1 MISPIRVEAPA
12 NRFFVDKVHCV
23 GRLTLLKEYPFLCR
37 LFVRFIL
44 WPARMI
50 TGRPCVGL
58 SDYALLQWKYSG
70 VELQN
75 ACTSEDCAIEEASK
89 PYYFHASVPV
99 DDPLPHKTSVF
110 GRHSFPLSKS
120 RSRYLARKPDVEQT
134 TRESVERLDKK
145 ISKLERT
152 MGDV

>member
-1 MISPIRVEAPA
+1 MISPITVEVPA
-12 NRFFVDKVHCV
+12 NRFFVDEVHCV

-58 SDYALLQWKYSG
+58 SDYALLRWKYSG

-75 ACTSEDCAIEEASK
+75 ACTSYKCAVEEASK
-89 PYYFHASVPV
+89 PYYFHAPVPV
-99 DDPLPHKTSVF
+99 DDPLPHETSVF
-110 GRHSFPLSKS
+110 SKHSFPLSKS
-120 RSRYLARKPDVEQT
+120 RAKYLARKVDVEQVH
-134 TRESVERLDKK
+134 RESVEK
-145 ISKLERT
+145 IDRKLTKLEQT
-152 MGDV
+152 LGDV